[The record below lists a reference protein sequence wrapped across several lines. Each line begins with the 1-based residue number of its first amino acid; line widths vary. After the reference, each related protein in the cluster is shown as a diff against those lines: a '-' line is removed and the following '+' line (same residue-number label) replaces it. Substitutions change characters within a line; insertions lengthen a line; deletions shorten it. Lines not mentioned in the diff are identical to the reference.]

1 MCTDIN
7 KMSKW
12 KVSQCFFLLLCNK
25 LPQIQQFITTPIYY
39 FMLLWVRSTGGLS
52 WCSVQSHNFIV
63 VLARLG
69 SELETLGKSF
79 PPGSFR
85 LLSSQKI
92 INKDT
97 EKTRSSSHR
106 RPSESRSLT
115 STHRMSPN
123 GQQNINPNS
132 QSLLLP
138 AGTSLLG
145 IIKQK
150 HEIV

>member
-106 RPSESRSLT
+106 RPIREQIS
-115 STHRMSPN
+115 
-123 GQQNINPNS
+123 NIYP
-132 QSLLLP
+132 
-138 AGTSLLG
+138 
-145 IIKQK
+145 QK
-150 HEIV
+150 VTKWSAEHKSKFSVIAPTCRDQLIGYN